1 MEIPAM
7 DSREI
12 GRLRQK
18 CFSFGKTL
26 LACKREFRFSLKVG
40 DFEMS
45 LGAGGTGDRIARP
58 RCNRKR
64 NPAYFRRQRRRR
76 EAFLEKKGLAGDS
89 LVGRALGIGAE
100 TVVENIQDGEG
111 GGEVGGQIL
120 EPQEVTLKDLY
131 NMVIELSETN
141 NQGRCEISELLNDT
155 KNLLSSR
162 TANLPNTS
170 NVDEGDD
177 EEQGSDENDLL
188 VLFGSLGKQLKTFQR
203 DLTRTDKKVESAK
216 KVSSPLRKKRKKTT
230 LVA

>member
-1 MEIPAM
+1 M

-40 DFEMS
+40 DFKMS
-45 LGAGGTGDRIARP
+45 LGAGGTGDRKARP

-76 EAFLEKKGLAGDS
+76 EAFLEKRGLAGDS

-100 TVVENIQDGEG
+100 TVVENIQDGEEG
-111 GGEVGGQIL
+111 GGVGGQ
-120 EPQEVTLKDLY
+120 EEEEEVTLKDVY
-131 NMVIELSETN
+131 NLAIELSEIN
-141 NQGRCEISELLNDT
+141 NQSFN
-155 KNLLSSR
+155 SW
-162 TANLPNTS
+162 TANLPKAS
-170 NVDEGDD
+170 DVDEGDD

-203 DLTRTDKKVESAK
+203 DLTRTDKKVESTK
-216 KVSSPLRKKRKKTT
+216 KVSSPLRKKKRKRR
-230 LVA
+230 

>member
-1 MEIPAM
+1 M

-40 DFEMS
+40 DFKMS
-45 LGAGGTGDRIARP
+45 LGAGGTGDRKARP

-111 GGEVGGQIL
+111 GGEVGGQ
-120 EPQEVTLKDLY
+120 EQEQEEEVTLKDLY
-131 NMVIELSETN
+131 NLAIELSEIN

-170 NVDEGDD
+170 DVDEGDD

-216 KVSSPLRKKRKKTT
+216 KVSSPLRKKRRKRR
-230 LVA
+230 

>member
-40 DFEMS
+40 DFEML
-45 LGAGGTGDRIARP
+45 LGAGGTGDRKARP

-76 EAFLEKKGLAGDS
+76 VAVLEKKGLAGDS
-89 LVGRALGIGAE
+89 LVGKALGIGAE

-111 GGEVGGQIL
+111 GGEVGGRIL

-131 NMVIELSETN
+131 NMAI
-141 NQGRCEISELLNDT
+141 
-155 KNLLSSR
+155 
-162 TANLPNTS
+162 
-170 NVDEGDD
+170 
-177 EEQGSDENDLL
+177 
-188 VLFGSLGKQLKTFQR
+188 
-203 DLTRTDKKVESAK
+203 
-216 KVSSPLRKKRKKTT
+216 
-230 LVA
+230 